1 MVSKPELNIQGKTL
15 SEPTQRY
22 PSPTDA
28 HDVQPVTAARSQDLN
43 NKSEISTALI
53 NVNEHLLQ
61 TSKGLPGGCAPLW
74 ATASAVES
82 DVLIQWEYPSPQKKK
97 KKYSR
102 QAGKKVTL
110 SGGMM
115 EWLFLS
121 HPSVTSAVT
130 SHYQSISKSLGMS
143 TWRLAAS
150 SGIRVS
156 SLRAQ

>member
-1 MVSKPELNIQGKTL
+1 MVSKLELNMQGKTS
-15 SEPTQRY
+15 SEPIQRY

-28 HDVQPVTAARSQDLN
+28 HNVQPVTAVRSQDLN

-74 ATASAVES
+74 ATATAVES
-82 DVLIQWEYPSPQKKK
+82 DVLIQWEYPSPQKKPK
-97 KKYSR
+97 NSR

-130 SHYQSISKSLGMS
+130 SHY
-143 TWRLAAS
+143 
-150 SGIRVS
+150 
-156 SLRAQ
+156 